1 MTTLVLIVLAV
12 VWACV
17 LLPPWLGQRRGAF
30 DARTTWF
37 ESPENESRIRND
49 GVRRVLA
56 FLGLIDDDRHDD
68 SRRVG
73 GFGGFSGFGGC
84 GGGSGGCGSGGSGC

>member
-17 LLPPWLGQRRGAF
+17 LIPPWLRQRRGAF

-37 ESPENESRIRND
+37 ESPENRVEFEMMTCDECSR
-49 GVRRVLA
+49 
-56 FLGLIDDDRHDD
+56 
-68 SRRVG
+68 
-73 GFGGFSGFGGC
+73 FSA
-84 GGGSGGCGSGGSGC
+84 